1 MQIQVNGEIME
12 FANGATVSDVIQRM
26 ELQGKR
32 LAVEVNEDIVPRS
45 EHTGFGLSEGD
56 RVEVVHAIGGG

>member
-1 MQIQVNGEIME
+1 MQIQVNGQSME
-12 FANGATVSDVIQRM
+12 FGDGATVSDLIQRM
-26 ELQGKR
+26 ELEGRR

-45 EHTGFGLSEGD
+45 EHSRFSLSEGD